1 LGPGHVV
8 AGRAMEDGQAP
19 PVEGRMRRPRV
30 QPFEIFF
37 STKRDMS
44 AGNEIVLP
52 ELELAVHR
60 SLFVVVTHAQPV
72 PAVEMSWITG

>member
-1 LGPGHVV
+1 
-8 AGRAMEDGQAP
+8 
-19 PVEGRMRRPRV
+19 
-30 QPFEIFF
+30 
-37 STKRDMS
+37 MS